1 MRSIF
6 LRELSHKEIIT
17 VKNIMTTSTVDGF
30 WLGSSEGISTIA
42 FAGSVQMST
51 QLKDKSGPTII
62 TPKEF

>member
-1 MRSIF
+1 
-6 LRELSHKEIIT
+6 
-17 VKNIMTTSTVDGF
+17 MTTSTVDGF